1 MFFKKIFNFFYKEI
15 KLEIRSF
22 NSINETLLYLMS
34 ITFLC
39 YMSLSINNYNI
50 NKTTW
55 NILFWITMIFTY
67 IDFIKKNFLKIK
79 NYKYMYYYSL
89 SRPEVFI
96 FFKFFYN
103 TIALIIISFLGYLF
117 FILFLGDPIKNKI
130 LFIVNVILAS
140 TNFASILTLISS
152 ISSKSYNENNNI
164 SIINISIIIPIITI
178 IIQISNNAIDGIETT
193 SSILNI
199 ITILIINISTLLLS
213 NILFPYLWKE

>member
-1 MFFKKIFNFFYKEI
+1 
-15 KLEIRSF
+15 
-22 NSINETLLYLMS
+22 
-34 ITFLC
+34 
-39 YMSLSINNYNI
+39 
-50 NKTTW
+50 
-55 NILFWITMIFTY
+55 MIFTY

-89 SRPEVFI
+89 SKPEVFI

-103 TIALIIISFLGYLF
+103 TIALIMISLLGYLF

-130 LFIVNVILAS
+130 LFIINIILAS
-140 TNFASILTLISS
+140 TNFASVLTLISS
-152 ISSKSYNENNNI
+152 MSSKSYNENNNI

-213 NILFPYLWKE
+213 NILFPYL